1 MSDDRQDF
9 DDQQRPDAQ
18 TGVDNNDASH
28 YSGGST
34 THDLRGEAEEALRRY
49 NLDPVPRR
57 SSPTPPTPSDG
68 VTLRVEIK
76 GASTPIYIS
85 LTGDAV
91 VGRRDPLSERVPD
104 VDLAPYGGYQMGIS
118 RRHAMICLREQ
129 GVELIDLGSR
139 NGTFLNG
146 NRLQGHQ
153 PAQVQN
159 GDEVRL
165 GKIVMAVYL
174 EPTS

>member
-1 MSDDRQDF
+1 MSDDNHDF
-9 DDQQRPDAQ
+9 KDNNQPDARAG
-18 TGVDNNDASH
+18 TDNSAPPRS
-28 YSGGST
+28 SGGT

-49 NLDPVPRR
+49 NLDPIPRR
-57 SSPTPPTPSDG
+57 STPEAAPSGDG

-76 GASTPIYIS
+76 GATTALFIS
-85 LTGDAV
+85 LTGDAI

-104 VDLAPYGGYQMGIS
+104 VDLTPYGGYQMGIS
-118 RRHAMICLREQ
+118 RRHAMICLRDQ

-146 NRLQGHQ
+146 DRLQGHQ

-165 GKIVMAVYL
+165 GKIAMVVYL
-174 EPTS
+174 ETAS

>member
-1 MSDDRQDF
+1 MSDDSQEYKDNH
-9 DDQQRPDAQ
+9 QPDAKAG
-18 TGVDNNDASH
+18 TDNSAPPRP
-28 YSGGST
+28 SGGT

-49 NLDPVPRR
+49 NLEHIPRR
-57 SSPTPPTPSDG
+57 SAPQPAPDAGG
-68 VTLRVEIK
+68 VRLRVEIK
-76 GASTPIYIS
+76 GAATPLFIS
-85 LTGDAV
+85 LAGDAI
-91 VGRRDPLSERVPD
+91 VGRRDPLSDRVPD
-104 VDLAPYGGYQMGIS
+104 VDLTPYGGYQMGIS

-146 NRLQGHQ
+146 DRLQGHQ

-165 GKIVMAVYL
+165 GKIVMVVYL
-174 EPTS
+174 EPAS